1 MAQTSNKSV
10 ISINQLF
17 NEIAKQGSVEYL
29 HIYFTSDLVMKSN
42 FDNKKMLIAPLL
54 ILTKVDS
61 MKKLMTLKGFREL
74 FPNGKY
80 IITSRNYLRKIASF
94 KAPLLYLD
102 VDVNMTEYQ
111 SYDTNRCPGPGVLE
125 YHKCSLHN
133 ASKSDSMQLNK
144 LKDTRQ
150 KELDEILDKELSE
163 AEDFITE
170 SI

>member
-1 MAQTSNKSV
+1 MAQTSNKTV

-17 NEIAKQGSVEYL
+17 NEIAKQGSIECL

-54 ILTKVDS
+54 ILTKVGG

-80 IITSRNYLRKIASF
+80 IITSRNYLRKIDSF

-111 SYDTNRCPGPGVLE
+111 SYE

-133 ASKSDSMQLNK
+133 ASKSDSAQLNK
-144 LKDTRQ
+144 LKDRRQ

-163 AEDFITE
+163 AEDFITDL
-170 SI
+170 

>member
-1 MAQTSNKSV
+1 MTQTSNKSV

-17 NEIAKQGSVEYL
+17 NEIAKQGSIEYL
-29 HIYFTSDLVMKSN
+29 HIYFTTDLVMKSN

-54 ILTKVDS
+54 ILTKVGG

-80 IITSRNYLRKIASF
+80 IITSRNYLRKIDAF

-111 SYDTNRCPGPGVLE
+111 SYE

-133 ASKSDSMQLNK
+133 ASKSDSTQLNK

-170 SI
+170 L

>member
-54 ILTKVDS
+54 ILTKVDG

-80 IITSRNYLRKIASF
+80 IIASRNYLRKIDAF

-111 SYDTNRCPGPGVLE
+111 SYE

>member
-54 ILTKVDS
+54 ILTKVGG

-80 IITSRNYLRKIASF
+80 IITSRNYLRKIDAF

-111 SYDTNRCPGPGVLE
+111 SYE

-144 LKDTRQ
+144 LKNTRQ

>member
-54 ILTKVDS
+54 ILTKVDG

-80 IITSRNYLRKIASF
+80 IIASRNYLRKIDSY

-111 SYDTNRCPGPGVLE
+111 SYE

>member
-17 NEIAKQGSVEYL
+17 NEIAKQGTIEYL

-54 ILTKVDS
+54 ILTKVGG

-80 IITSRNYLRKIASF
+80 IITSRNYLRKLDAF

-111 SYDTNRCPGPGVLE
+111 SYE

>member
-17 NEIAKQGSVEYL
+17 NEIAKQGSIEYL
-29 HIYFTSDLVMKSN
+29 HIYFTTDLVMKSN

-54 ILTKVDS
+54 ILTKVGG

-80 IITSRNYLRKIASF
+80 IITSRNYLRKIDAF

-111 SYDTNRCPGPGVLE
+111 SYE

-133 ASKSDSMQLNK
+133 ASKSDSTQLNK
-144 LKDTRQ
+144 LKDRRQ

-170 SI
+170 L